1 LFFICQETL
10 AYRYAVEE
18 ACHNF
23 EASLQLLVSKLT
35 TRSERRRSKKKKTVI
50 KSATK
55 AHRNASTGQK
65 HQAPVS
71 EAEHCE
77 CTDEPVVWRL
87 TNPSLVKE
95 DVVINDSNF
104 FKEDGTASED
114 EDLDEDFECADEQ
127 VQETQTTVSLVHEVV
142 VINGSTTQA
151 GGDIASD
158 DERLQRRKKRAEQR
172 ASLMSDGEQVSV
184 SPGVYTESAQ
194 DARTAHGTTEDDR
207 TAQGTNE
214 DNRTAQGITKDGG
227 QEGMVDEIVEAEA
240 SKEDAGTPTKLQGI
254 VQLGSIESMVSYM
267 KSKAMWAQDNNDN
280 GNSIVGTSQT
290 INSAQTP
297 GTSSNGFDNDF
308 DIGQS
313 PAISE
318 GSARS

>member
-1 LFFICQETL
+1 L
-10 AYRYAVEE
+10 AYIYVVEE

-35 TRSERRRSKKKKTVI
+35 TRSERRRSKKKTVI
-50 KSATK
+50 KSAAQ

-77 CTDEPVVWRL
+77 CTDETVVRRL

-104 FKEDGTASED
+104 FKEDGIVFDNEASENRVEEKQDIPASED
-114 EDLDEDFECADEQ
+114 EDSDEDFECVDEQ
-127 VQETQTTVSLVHEVV
+127 VEETQTTVSLVDEVV
-142 VINGSTTQA
+142 VINGSTTQE

-158 DERLQRRKKRAEQR
+158 DERLQRRKKRAERR
-172 ASLMSDGEQVSV
+172 ASLMSDGEQVSM

-194 DARTAHGTTEDDR
+194 DARTAQGTTKDDRTTQGTTEDDR
-207 TAQGTNE
+207 TAQG
-214 DNRTAQGITKDGG
+214 ITEDGG

-267 KSKAMWAQDNNDN
+267 KSKAMWARDNNDN

-297 GTSSNGFDNDF
+297 GD
-308 DIGQS
+308 
-313 PAISE
+313 E
-318 GSARS
+318 G